1 MLHHTLLRVDV
12 AERSMLRRGY
22 RLLYYTL
29 RGVNTHRINVD
40 SAALTLNTLF
50 ALVPLLTLVLL
61 ILGKLGVFERYV
73 AVIYAGAPQDWH
85 FVLDRLVAT
94 ATAAA
99 ENIAPGFVAVVGVA
113 ALLIAIFNLFRTAEV
128 SFNRVWGVTKRR
140 GFLLRYTAYFI
151 VAVFVPVLLLTAM
164 VITSDIL
171 SMAGLETEISA
182 VVTYLVSLM
191 LVSVAC
197 TLLYKY
203 LPFTPVEWR
212 VALVAG
218 VAAGVA
224 FSLWQWGYVYF
235 QSLMTSYNIIYGG
248 LAFIP
253 LLILWVQVSWNIIL
267 VGCEL
272 GNVLQHRHRFE
283 RIDRRRLHSSVEVA
297 EAEQRVRVVVIGSG
311 NVAEALVRT
320 LSGVAAVDVVQLFAR
335 NRERGMAV
343 AALASCAW
351 GSDEERLADAD
362 IYIIAVSD
370 RVVAEVASTLRFP
383 DAAIVVHTAGSV
395 PMSAIPARGGRRGI
409 LYPLQSFTKG
419 RAIRL
424 DNVPLFIEADSEDT
438 REHLMRFAR
447 SISSRVEYADS
458 ALRRQI
464 HLAGVFVNNFT
475 NHMYH
480 IGAEVMEDAGLSYD
494 VLKPLIEETAAK
506 AIATE
511 SPTRVQTGP
520 AVRGDSVVT
529 SSHMAMLED
538 DARKQ
543 LIYKYITESIWETS
557 KRM

>member
-1 MLHHTLLRVDV
+1 
-12 AERSMLRRGY
+12 
-22 RLLYYTL
+22 
-29 RGVNTHRINVD
+29 
-40 SAALTLNTLF
+40 
-50 ALVPLLTLVLL
+50 
-61 ILGKLGVFERYV
+61 
-73 AVIYAGAPQDWH
+73 
-85 FVLDRLVAT
+85 
-94 ATAAA
+94 
-99 ENIAPGFVAVVGVA
+99 
-113 ALLIAIFNLFRTAEV
+113 
-128 SFNRVWGVTKRR
+128 
-140 GFLLRYTAYFI
+140 
-151 VAVFVPVLLLTAM
+151 
-164 VITSDIL
+164 
-171 SMAGLETEISA
+171 
-182 VVTYLVSLM
+182 
-191 LVSVAC
+191 
-197 TLLYKY
+197 
-203 LPFTPVEWR
+203 

-253 LLILWVQVSWNIIL
+253 LLILWVQVSWNILL
-267 VGCEL
+267 VGCEFSS
-272 GNVLQHRHRFE
+272 VLQHRHRFE

-320 LSGVAAVDVVQLFAR
+320 LSGVATVDVVQLFAR

-351 GSDEERLADAD
+351 ESDEERLADAD

-370 RVVAEVASTLRFP
+370 RVVADVASMLRFP

-475 NHMYH
+475 NHLYALGRE
-480 IGAEVMEDAGLSYD
+480 IVAEKGLD
-494 VLKPLIEETAAK
+494 FEVLRPLIAETTAK
-506 AIATE
+506 ALDSGNPAA
-511 SPTRVQTGP
+511 VQTGP
-520 AVRGDSVVT
+520 ARRGDREVIER
-529 SSHMAMLED
+529 HIAMLGKD
-538 DARKQ
+538 DIKGK
-543 LIYKYITESIWETS
+543 IYNDITDSIWETS
-557 KRM
+557 KRI